1 MDIPIDIINSSPN
14 WRVFV
19 FAYPYKRFGL
29 RFNSVSKFYAN
40 FISGNQVLG
49 NKTNRQ
55 FFKEDI
61 LGGIYYYYLTE
72 DFGSI
77 NFIFCFEYKTLE
89 KEAFTTSNV
98 KLRLKK
104 ILNAQVEV
112 YTTDNMGEKLKTL
125 MSTPTSNLFQRF
137 GNQLKNSTHSVTNFS

>member
-1 MDIPIDIINSSPN
+1 MDIPIEIINSTPT

-19 FAYPYKRFGL
+19 FSYPYKRFGL

-49 NKTNRQ
+49 NKSNRQ
-55 FFKEDI
+55 FFKDDI

-77 NFIFCFEYKTLE
+77 NFIFCFEYTTLD

-104 ILNAQVEV
+104 ILNTQVEV
-112 YTTDNMGEKLKTL
+112 YTPESIGEKLKTL
-125 MSTPTSNLFQRF
+125 MNTPATNLFQRF
-137 GNQLKNSTHSVTNFS
+137 GNQLKNPTSR

>member
-19 FAYPYKRFGL
+19 FSYPYKRFGL

-55 FFKEDI
+55 FFKDDI
-61 LGGIYYYYLTE
+61 LG
-72 DFGSI
+72 
-77 NFIFCFEYKTLE
+77 
-89 KEAFTTSNV
+89 V
-98 KLRLKK
+98 
-104 ILNAQVEV
+104 
-112 YTTDNMGEKLKTL
+112 
-125 MSTPTSNLFQRF
+125 
-137 GNQLKNSTHSVTNFS
+137 

>member
-1 MDIPIDIINSSPN
+1 M
-14 WRVFV
+14 FT
-19 FAYPYKRFGL
+19 YPYKRFNSK
-29 RFNSVSKFYAN
+29 FDSVSRFYAN

-49 NKTNRQ
+49 TKTNRQ

-61 LGGIYYYYLTE
+61 SGGIYYYYPSE

-104 ILNAQVEV
+104 ILNAHVEV
-112 YTTDNMGEKLKTL
+112 YTPENMGEKLKIL
-125 MSTPTSNLFQRF
+125 MNTPTINLFQRF
-137 GNQLKNSTHSVTNFS
+137 GNQLKNSTHH